1 MDFDITF
8 ADWLNSI
15 NHFMQQGGP
24 ILYWLAAVVILCWFC
39 VMERLLYLY
48 GYFPALQRQLLARWH
63 ARKEQESWHAHA
75 IRGGW
80 LLQAKQALQQ
90 NLNFLKVLVAI
101 CPMLGL
107 LGTVTG
113 MISVFDVMA
122 TLGSSEPKLMA
133 AGISLATL
141 PTMAGMVAALAGMFA
156 HARLT
161 KACDTRYNK
170 LEKLLRPSIKTD
182 YLLRKAHEI

>member
-1 MDFDITF
+1 MPFDLSLT
-8 ADWLNSI
+8 DWLESV

-24 ILYWLAAVVILCWFC
+24 ILYWLATVVMFCWLC
-39 VMERLLYLY
+39 VMERLLFLY
-48 GYFPALQRQLLARWH
+48 GYFPAQQRALLARWD
-63 ARKEQESWHAHA
+63 ARQEQESWHAQA
-75 IRGGW
+75 IRAGW
-80 LLQAKQALQQ
+80 LLQAKQALQK
-90 NLNFLKVLVAI
+90 NLNFLKVLVAV

-161 KACDTRYNK
+161 KSCDRRYSR
-170 LEKLLRPSIKTD
+170 LEKLLRPSINTD
-182 YLLRKAHEI
+182 YLLRTDHEI

>member
-1 MDFDITF
+1 MHFDITSV
-8 ADWLNSI
+8 DWLESVNQ
-15 NHFMQQGGP
+15 FMQQGGP
-24 ILYWLAAVVILCWFC
+24 ILYWLAAVVMLCWFC

-48 GYFPALQRQLLARWH
+48 CYFPALQRDLLTRWQARS
-63 ARKEQESWHAHA
+63 EQDSWHAQA

-80 LLQAKQALQQ
+80 LLQAQQALQQ
-90 NLNFLKVLVAI
+90 NLSFLKVLVAI

-161 KACDTRYNK
+161 KACDTRYSR
-170 LEKLLRPSIKTD
+170 LEKLLRLSIK
-182 YLLRKAHEI
+182 E

>member
-1 MDFDITF
+1 MSSI
-8 ADWLNSI
+8 DWLESVNQ
-15 NHFMQQGGP
+15 FMQQGGP
-24 ILYWLAAVVILCWFC
+24 ILYWLAAIVMLCWCC

-48 GYFPALQRQLLARWH
+48 CYFPAQQRDWLARWG
-63 ARKEQESWHAHA
+63 ARTEQGSWHAHA

-80 LLQAKQALQQ
+80 LLQAQQALQQ

-156 HARLT
+156 HARLS
-161 KACDTRYNK
+161 KACDTRYNR
-170 LEKLLRPSIKTD
+170 LEKLLRPSINKD
-182 YLLRKAHEI
+182 YLKRKAHEI

>member
-1 MDFDITF
+1 MDFGISLVDR
-8 ADWLNSI
+8 LYSV

-24 ILYWLAAVVILCWFC
+24 ILYWLAGIVMLCWLC
-39 VMERLLYLY
+39 VMERVLYLY
-48 GYFPALQRQLLARWH
+48 GYFPALQRELLARWQ
-63 ARKEQESWHAHA
+63 ARSEQGSWHAKA

-80 LLQAKQALQQ
+80 LLQAQQALQQ

-161 KACDTRYNK
+161 KACDRRYNR
-170 LEKLLRPSIKTD
+170 LEKLLRTSIKTI
-182 YLLRKAHEI
+182 Y

>member
-1 MDFDITF
+1 MDFDISSV
-8 ADWLNSI
+8 DWLESVNL
-15 NHFMQQGGP
+15 FMQQGGP
-24 ILYWLAAVVILCWFC
+24 ILYWLAAVVMLCWFC

-48 GYFPALQRQLLARWH
+48 GYFPSLQRDLLSRWRSR
-63 ARKEQESWHAHA
+63 AELGSWHAHA
-75 IRGGW
+75 IRNGW
-80 LLQAKQALQQ
+80 LLQAQQALQQ
-90 NLNFLKVLVAI
+90 NLNFLKVLVAV

-156 HARLT
+156 HARLS

-170 LEKLLRPSIKTD
+170 LEKLLRPSINTED
-182 YLLRKAHEI
+182 YL

>member
-1 MDFDITF
+1 MHFDIDVGIDIGSV
-8 ADWLNSI
+8 DWLASVS
-15 NHFMQQGGP
+15 HFMQQGGP
-24 ILYWLAAVVILCWFC
+24 ILYWLAAVVLLCWFC

-48 GYFPALQRQLLARWH
+48 GYFPAQQRDWLARWGT
-63 ARKEQESWHAHA
+63 RTEQGSWHAQA
-75 IRGGW
+75 IRNGW
-80 LLQAKQALQQ
+80 LLQAQQALQQ

-133 AGISLATL
+133 SGISLATL

-161 KACDTRYNK
+161 KACDTRYSK
-170 LEKLLRPSIKTD
+170 LEKLLRPSLKTI
-182 YLLRKAHEI
+182 Y

>member
-1 MDFDITF
+1 MQFDLTLV
-8 ADWLNSI
+8 DWLASV
-15 NHFMQQGGP
+15 NHFMAQGGP
-24 ILYWLAAVVILCWFC
+24 ILYWLAAVVMLCWLC
-39 VMERLLYLY
+39 VMERLLFLY
-48 GYFPALQRQLLARWH
+48 GYFPALQQTLLTRWAARE
-63 ARKEQESWHAHA
+63 EQGSWHAQA

-133 AGISLATL
+133 SGISLATL

-161 KACDTRYNK
+161 KACDTRYSR
-170 LEKLLRPSIKTD
+170 LEKLLRPSIK
-182 YLLRKAHEI
+182 RENV